1 MVKTGLAQAET
12 LAWPLADIQAFRA
25 KDDYLHGP
33 DIKHTLDKRLR
44 ALGLPDHAEDL
55 ATLVWSRQPEMHL
68 DVYLKRQASKI
79 LEPCGNVCRLKPDHL
94 VPGEEIL
101 RWRWISLAL
110 PPDLLIAAADL
121 EGVSARVQVLDPTL
135 RVLEPVA
142 HLHVHATAAV
152 SYSDIWPEMGRTMD
166 FRKVKTAPE
175 GFSSVEEW
183 RAWLRRAF
191 AARHV
196 LDIWMRSGK
205 EAALTYVHQNPALN
219 QALLDLERG
228 TRKSTPLPMETDIGM
243 TVKRY
248 SYLHR
253 FHRGDI
259 RQKPEIDSEV
269 FFLRRCLRYLECC
282 DEDVLFRR
290 IWTQMTRIRVQHYR
304 HMVHDPAKPG
314 LDAFAKLFEH
324 ISEYSSERLDQL
336 AIDRIH
342 LDRGLD
348 IAHVELR
355 KAPGGLSKMA
365 KLHNQANTKSSKNT
379 KSSTISWILHFIR
392 DMDSK
397 QGLKGLLRS
406 HYGSAWLLAAVFRV
420 RPEYLGTIRA
430 LDVASR
436 ELSGPLWAAAG
447 ALHHVREESRR
458 IAGESSGL
466 HPLGLTVHA
475 GEDFRHILSGLR
487 AVHEPFWWGLMRR
500 GDRLGHALALGW
512 QPIDWC
518 DAHPEIVQPQFE
530 RMLDLAWLLDFIAIR
545 RISKVS
551 VGFLESARQELQ
563 GYLLQWNIGADIS
576 HFLQVVKQLGRPGF
590 WQNIDGPYLN
600 VPEGYGNK
608 FWKITAK
615 LLDKYDGHMANMV
628 TVRTEPEAE
637 TLVAV
642 RDELARLLA
651 YWRTPIE
658 VNPSSNLFIGNFK
671 YPLAQPLFYLDPYDR
686 AEDRGL
692 VLTLSADDPISF
704 ASTLADE
711 FAYAWAGLVI
721 GGKESPAYAQEWLER
736 AAKSSRRSVF

>member
-1 MVKTGLAQAET
+1 
-12 LAWPLADIQAFRA
+12 
-25 KDDYLHGP
+25 
-33 DIKHTLDKRLR
+33 
-44 ALGLPDHAEDL
+44 
-55 ATLVWSRQPEMHL
+55 
-68 DVYLKRQASKI
+68 
-79 LEPCGNVCRLKPDHL
+79 
-94 VPGEEIL
+94 
-101 RWRWISLAL
+101 
-110 PPDLLIAAADL
+110 
-121 EGVSARVQVLDPTL
+121 
-135 RVLEPVA
+135 
-142 HLHVHATAAV
+142 
-152 SYSDIWPEMGRTMD
+152 
-166 FRKVKTAPE
+166 
-175 GFSSVEEW
+175 
-183 RAWLRRAF
+183 
-191 AARHV
+191 
-196 LDIWMRSGK
+196 
-205 EAALTYVHQNPALN
+205 
-219 QALLDLERG
+219 
-228 TRKSTPLPMETDIGM
+228 
-243 TVKRY
+243 
-248 SYLHR
+248 
-253 FHRGDI
+253 
-259 RQKPEIDSEV
+259 
-269 FFLRRCLRYLECC
+269 
-282 DEDVLFRR
+282 
-290 IWTQMTRIRVQHYR
+290 
-304 HMVHDPAKPG
+304 
-314 LDAFAKLFEH
+314 
-324 ISEYSSERLDQL
+324 
-336 AIDRIH
+336 
-342 LDRGLD
+342 
-348 IAHVELR
+348 
-355 KAPGGLSKMA
+355 
-365 KLHNQANTKSSKNT
+365 
-379 KSSTISWILHFIR
+379 
-392 DMDSK
+392 
-397 QGLKGLLRS
+397 
-406 HYGSAWLLAAVFRV
+406 
-420 RPEYLGTIRA
+420 
-430 LDVASR
+430 
-436 ELSGPLWAAAG
+436 
-447 ALHHVREESRR
+447 
-458 IAGESSGL
+458 
-466 HPLGLTVHA
+466 
-475 GEDFRHILSGLR
+475 
-487 AVHEPFWWGLMRR
+487 
-500 GDRLGHALALGW
+500 LGW